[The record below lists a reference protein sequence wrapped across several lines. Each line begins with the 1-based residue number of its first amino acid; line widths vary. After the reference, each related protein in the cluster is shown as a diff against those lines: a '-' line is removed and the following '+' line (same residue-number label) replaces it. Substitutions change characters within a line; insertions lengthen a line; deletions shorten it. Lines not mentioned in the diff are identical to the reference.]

1 LVGSRCGPFSAALR
15 LLEQR
20 LVEVESLTHATYPL
34 NEGLA
39 AFERAAAP
47 GVLKVFLAADK

>member
-1 LVGSRCGPFSAALR
+1 
-15 LLEQR
+15 LEQR

-39 AFERAAAP
+39 AFEQAAAP
-47 GVLKVFLAADK
+47 GVLKVLLAADK